1 MRNAATLM
9 TMLHTPTPFTDSLS
23 PKQGSTEQRVDR
35 WRNSEDRTPGKA
47 MLNYNKIMCAFE
59 FDGNSTTALQ
69 LSGTLA
75 KESTATLYVLHVARV
90 PTQDMDVPL
99 PFDSHPRWETEARS
113 RLAQIVKEILKPE
126 VQYVIEVR
134 TGVPDLDI
142 VQAARDLGVDLIV
155 MVTHGRTGLKHFVL
169 GSVTEHIIREAPC
182 PVLVLHH
189 TAPTA
194 ELA

>member
-1 MRNAATLM
+1 
-9 TMLHTPTPFTDSLS
+9 
-23 PKQGSTEQRVDR
+23 
-35 WRNSEDRTPGKA
+35 

-75 KESTATLYVLHVARV
+75 KESNATLYVLHIARV

-99 PFDSHPRWETEARS
+99 PFDSHPRWETEAKATLEPIVRS
-113 RLAQIVKEILKPE
+113 TLHAD
-126 VQYVIEVR
+126 VQYVIDIR
-134 TGVPDLDI
+134 SGVPDLDI

-155 MVTHGRTGLKHFVL
+155 MVTHGRRGLEHFVL
-169 GSVTEHIIREAPC
+169 GSVTEHVIREAPC

-194 ELA
+194 TAPS